1 MLIYSTVIINNIIMT
16 SYLKNILNIRYLKS
30 IGSIA
35 QYTTIPITKK
45 YIPFNQRCIP
55 YFVNYIGYNMKNTTQ
70 NAISLRENYSS
81 QEITN
86 LDPKIKLVMIYPK
99 PFNTKLNFNKL
110 VGDVINNNNPLGDL
124 QNINSLLFWNI
135 TNNIGYYSNINYSN
149 GHNLLMRKYMQNIP
163 EHITNINI
171 LADFNF
177 QNLPMLAPFNFPP
190 TIQQIRITIHKL
202 YPSSSNYFVDP
213 YIHLLS
219 NLPSSVQKIII
230 VFSKHQSFINEYYCE
245 HFAFLAPPFE
255 VSNEFK
261 SKLKLPHDCELIFE
275 YDVEFDS

>member
-1 MLIYSTVIINNIIMT
+1 MVRH
-16 SYLKNILNIRYLKS
+16 LKNILNVRHLKS

-35 QYTTIPITKK
+35 QYTSIPIYQKN
-45 YIPFNQRCIP
+45 ISFGQRCVP
-55 YFVNYIGYNMKNTTQ
+55 YFVNYIGYSIKNTTQ
-70 NAISLRENYSS
+70 NAISLGENYLS
-81 QEITN
+81 QEITK
-86 LDPKIKLVMIYPK
+86 LDPKIKLVIIYPK
-99 PFNTKLNFNKL
+99 PFNTKLNFKKL
-110 VGDVINNNNPLGDL
+110 VGDVLNNNPLGDL

-190 TIQQIRITIHKL
+190 TIQQIRIIIHKL
-202 YPSSSNYFVDP
+202 YPSSSKYFIDP
-213 YIHLLS
+213 YIDLLS
-219 NLPSSVQKIII
+219 NLPSSVQKIIF

-255 VSNEFK
+255 VENKFK
-261 SKLKLPHDCELIFE
+261 SKLKLPHGCELIFE
-275 YDVEFDS
+275 YDI